1 QGLNGIITFT
11 TVPLRAALFIGTIVS
26 ILSLVYAFV
35 TLIAAL
41 IAKGTLAP
49 PGIPTLIVALFFFAG
64 IQIFFMGLLGE
75 YILAIYGQVRKKP
88 LVIERERINFNS
100 KE

>member
-1 QGLNGIITFT
+1 MEYR
-11 TVPLRAALFIGTIVS
+11 RAAWFTVL
-26 ILSLVYAFV
+26 LV
-35 TLIAAL
+35 LINLVGDGWSGRPVGLEHQLLLLPAA
-41 IAKGTLAP
+41 
-49 PGIPTLIVALFFFAG
+49 ALFFFAG

-88 LVIERERINFNS
+88 LVIERERINFPA